1 MGVRS
6 IEVSA
11 PLAAAQLQRVGGAHP
26 SHRSRYSVRNTSALD
41 RSAWGREED
50 SLSPCFVLMLEVLDN
65 LPHDR
70 VERKRSAQEWKETR
84 VQEEA
89 TGGDR

>member
-11 PLAAAQLQRVGGAHP
+11 PLAAAQLQRVGGAH
-26 SHRSRYSVRNTSALD
+26 RSRYSVRNTSALD
-41 RSAWGREED
+41 RSAWGGEED

-70 VERKRSAQEWKETR
+70 VERKHSVQEWKETR